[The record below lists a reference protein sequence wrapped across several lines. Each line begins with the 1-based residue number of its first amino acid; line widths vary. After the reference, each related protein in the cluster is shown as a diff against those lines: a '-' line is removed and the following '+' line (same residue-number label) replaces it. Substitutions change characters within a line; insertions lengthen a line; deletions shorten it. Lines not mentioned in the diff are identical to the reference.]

1 LERLGVFCRGP
12 VGKGA
17 AIWAGINMA
26 SCNGVAIGL
35 GYLPANGVEYIN
47 KYIYILYLA
56 YLLRHLIH

>member
-1 LERLGVFCRGP
+1 MERLGVFCRGP

-35 GYLPANGVEYIN
+35 GYLPVNGAEFIN
-47 KYIYILYLA
+47 IYILYLA